1 MTQQFRSPEPPRI
14 KGIVRPPMPMP
25 AALQDRGKLRQI
37 KLPLMITLYAWY
49 CFLRAGINLL
59 LASIVWEL
67 PDAQFSAFLAAH
79 FAPVPEPLPPEVAFL
94 LSAVFYA
101 FVGWRWWSRDWR
113 ARWYAMFM
121 SGASVAE
128 TAANL
133 FGSWAAGQ
141 PIPLTGPQQAALALT
156 MALNLL
162 ICCYLA
168 FYPGMAQAFDESPGP

>member
-1 MTQQFRSPEPPRI
+1 
-14 KGIVRPPMPMP
+14 MP

-59 LASIVWEL
+59 LAIIVWEL

-141 PIPLTGPQQAALALT
+141 LALT

>member
-1 MTQQFRSPEPPRI
+1 
-14 KGIVRPPMPMP
+14 
-25 AALQDRGKLRQI
+25 
-37 KLPLMITLYAWY
+37 
-49 CFLRAGINLL
+49 
-59 LASIVWEL
+59 
-67 PDAQFSAFLAAH
+67 
-79 FAPVPEPLPPEVAFL
+79 
-94 LSAVFYA
+94 
-101 FVGWRWWSRDWR
+101 
-113 ARWYAMFM
+113 MFM